1 MIITTTLEFSQWAK
15 VFGSAQLTGALLD
28 RLTHHAHNLAV
39 NGEGSRFRESL
50 KKVGDQRQ
58 LFFPLH
64 GRRKNGSGK
73 TPERAAEPVTK
84 LHTWFG
90 YQSILAGPKV
100 AEI

>member
-1 MIITTTLEFSQWAK
+1 MIITTNPEFSQWPQ
-15 VFGSAQLTGALLD
+15 VFGSEQLTRALLD

-39 NGEGSRFRESL
+39 NGESSRFRESL

-84 LHTWFG
+84 LHGLGIKAFW
-90 YQSILAGPKV
+90 QDPK
-100 AEI
+100 

>member
-1 MIITTTLEFSQWAK
+1 MQRHDHHHEPEVFSMAAG
-15 VFGSAQLTGALLD
+15 VFSSEQLTGALLD

-39 NGEGSRFRESL
+39 NGESSRFRESL

-84 LHTWFG
+84 LHGWGIKAFW
-90 YQSILAGPKV
+90 QDPK
-100 AEI
+100 